1 MINDTTQ
8 TDYQPDVR
16 LLCERL
22 NIGHHQLVIVMSEL
36 CRLTKQSPREMLV
49 TLEGVDDI
57 TEYAT
62 SVKFDSLD
70 DNQPYFDEFE
80 SHFE

>member
-1 MINDTTQ
+1 MIDDSKQN
-8 TDYQPDVR
+8 DYQPDVR

-22 NIGHHQLVIVMSEL
+22 DIGHHHLVLVMTEL

-49 TLEGVDDI
+49 TLESVEDL
-57 TEYAT
+57 TEYVN
-62 SVKFDSLD
+62 SVRFDSFEEK
-70 DNQPYFDEFE
+70 QPYFDEFE

>member
-1 MINDTTQ
+1 MTDDTQ
-8 TDYQPDVR
+8 TEYQPDVR

-22 NIGHHQLVIVMSEL
+22 GIGHHQLVIVMSEL

-57 TEYAT
+57 MEYAT
-62 SVKFDSLD
+62 RVKFESLD
-70 DNQPYFDEFE
+70 ESQPYFDEFSE
-80 SHFE
+80 EF